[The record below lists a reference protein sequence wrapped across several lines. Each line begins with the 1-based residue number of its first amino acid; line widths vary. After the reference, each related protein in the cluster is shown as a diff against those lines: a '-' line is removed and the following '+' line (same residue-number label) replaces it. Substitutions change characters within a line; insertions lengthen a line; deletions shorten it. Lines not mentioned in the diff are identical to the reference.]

1 VNWIVL
7 ILAAA
12 LQTPAEPSASTVAP
26 QGQTPSIIQGAHW
39 VKEPAADDLA
49 RAYPVLAMHQSM
61 DDHVILRCS
70 VKADGKMSKC
80 KVVKDEQAG
89 FGFDEAAL
97 GLARLFTMET
107 TRSDGKSM
115 VGTVVVIP
123 INFISGQK
131 LF

>member
-7 ILAAA
+7 TLAAA
-12 LQTPAEPSASTVAP
+12 LQTPAEPSAAAP
-26 QGQTPSIIQGAHW
+26 QGQAPSIIQGARW
-39 VKEPAADDLA
+39 VKEPSAEDLA
-49 RAYPVLAMHQSM
+49 RAYPVLAIHQSI
-61 DDHVILRCS
+61 DDHVALRCS

-80 KVVKDEQAG
+80 KVVKDEQPG

-107 TRSDGKSM
+107 TRPDGKSM

-123 INFISGQK
+123 INFVSGQK